1 MAEGTI
7 YHRVDSELCSQSE
20 HGICDRRLVD
30 FSHTPGS
37 HVKPTTARK
46 RSSNGGQQKTTARLY
61 TSHDLNPF
69 PGPSGV

>member
-30 FSHTPGS
+30 LCTYHWFAPGW
-37 HVKPTTARK
+37 
-46 RSSNGGQQKTTARLY
+46 GGRATQG
-61 TSHDLNPF
+61 N
-69 PGPSGV
+69 